1 MKLKKT
7 ILLATL
13 AIGMIGVTS
22 CKNDGEKDNNDKKE
36 EVKTKFRV
44 TYVTTYGISPNAV
57 IDVTQIDNLPN
68 LTNDNYNFLGWYY
81 EATFETKANVGDT
94 LTKDIILYAK
104 WEAKPVAKYSVTFV
118 TEKGSAPAQLTD
130 LTALPEKLPTLE
142 DVGDY
147 SFKGWYLNSSYTLKA
162 VSNMKITENTTL
174 YAKWVKESM
183 YDKLVKKGNVLYSS
197 DFNNLTDGELIESK
211 GEITSEIPGTW
222 SEENSIYSYTNVKAE
237 DLTGVYNIQALN
249 GALKMNDGGSNGIQ
263 LWNSFGFITSGIV
276 EGYVELTTSSIG
288 DSWSF
293 FQLYG
298 NNQTIS
304 KGEIFGLRTEG
315 GVLKYRLNGD
325 KTAAPESTIS
335 TSADTTFNVY
345 FKVDLSTGNITMTIN
360 NNPFVTNLSIGAT
373 ELYGYKLV
381 SSDNNSK
388 TLVIDNMVVRNE
400 KLELE
405 DYKTLLSTRFSTEYN
420 LIDQSLYTKNAAA
433 IIELNEAVNTNITNA
448 NTELEVY
455 NAYTEGLNNLKEYLS
470 DSEITSLITSKVK
483 EIKDYLDKTKYTI
496 NEALVDAILLEA
508 ETAYNNFTK
517 KSEFDEMTN
526 SLKAR
531 LDEIKDDK
539 TVLSEKS
546 TEALAELKA
555 YVDEKLLTTGIT
567 EDITT
572 KINAVYTNASTKIPA
587 QTSISDINYVLNDS
601 KNQIDLYIKSLT
613 QSLDDA
619 KVDAKAALS
628 TYASNVNSKYTGALE
643 TYQSRINAIVTNG
656 NSDIDSQTT
665 AFDCYSKL
673 DEYKALID
681 EEAVKIEL
689 DIYKKLATKYLIDYV
704 DELNT
709 EFVYQTSIDKMNEE
723 LNKQIDLIN
732 ACTSVDDVETTSNIA
747 LATLFANYVVLLD
760 EELSKREKIKDTDY
774 YEIVDAESFDGYS
787 ADVILSDGAKIV
799 NDKIVITGITNK
811 TKIKKDT
818 SKSYLSVNKGA
829 TFTITAPED
838 NTVLK
843 IVYSSISANRSF
855 TLDGKSYTPYT
866 DSTDKVLTFTL
877 TKGTHTIIFD
887 ETEHKIGNISL
898 TYTTLTEVDTYLNK
912 LIVETNTVTVG
923 TAKENIIKSVT
934 AELDYNGTYK
944 NVTLDNTKYTYVL
957 YKEAESVLT
966 EVDTVDAAGTYKL
979 YVVYTGVT
987 GETMTR
993 YNSTIV
999 TLTIE

>member
-36 EVKTKFRV
+36 EVKTKFKV
-44 TYVTTYGISPNAV
+44 TYVTTYGISPDDV

-183 YDKLVKKGNVLYSS
+183 YDKLIKKGNVLYNS
-197 DFNNLTDGELIESK
+197 DFNNLSEGELIESK
-211 GEITSEIPGTW
+211 GEITSEIPGAW
-222 SEENSIYSYTNVKAE
+222 SEETSIYSYTNVKAE

-263 LWNSFGFITSGIV
+263 LCNSFGFITSGIV

-288 DSWSF
+288 DSWTF

-298 NNQTIS
+298 NNQAKS
-304 KGEIFGLRTEG
+304 KAELFGLRTDAG
-315 GVLKYRLNGD
+315 TLKYRLNGGN
-325 KTAAPESTIS
+325 AIAPESVIS
-335 TSADTTFNVY
+335 TSVDTTFNVY
-345 FKVDLSTGNITMTIN
+345 FKVDLSTGNITVTIN
-360 NNPFVTNLSIGAT
+360 NQPFVTDLNIGVT
-373 ELYGYKLV
+373 EIYGYKLV
-381 SSDNNSK
+381 SSDNNSR
-388 TLVIDNMVVRNE
+388 TLIIDNMVVRNE

-405 DYKTLLSTRFSTEYN
+405 DYKILLSTRFSTEYN
-420 LIDQSLYTKNAAA
+420 LIVQSLYTKNAAA
-433 IIELNEAVNTNITNA
+433 IKELNELVNTNITNA
-448 NTELEVY
+448 STDLEAY
-455 NAYTEGLNNLKEYLS
+455 NAYNDGLNTLNDYLS
-470 DSEITSLITSKVK
+470 DSEITDLITSSVT
-483 EIKDYLDKTKYTI
+483 EINNYLDKTKYTI
-496 NEALVDAILLEA
+496 NVDAVDEILLEA
-508 ETAYNNFTK
+508 ETAYNNLTK
-517 KSEFDEMTN
+517 KLEFDEMTT
-526 SLKAR
+526 SFKAR
-531 LDEIKDDK
+531 LDEIKDDE
-539 TVLSEKS
+539 TALSEKS
-546 TEALAELKA
+546 TEALANLKA

-572 KINAVYTNASTKIPA
+572 KINSVYTNASTKIPA
-587 QTSISDINYVLNDS
+587 QISIADIESVLIDS

-619 KVDAKAALS
+619 KVEAKAALS
-628 TYASNVNSKYTGALE
+628 AYASNVNNKYTGDLE
-643 TYQSRINAIVTNG
+643 EYQERINAIVTNG
-656 NSDIDSQTT
+656 NEAIDSQTT
-665 AFDCYSKL
+665 SLDCYSKL

-681 EEAVKIEL
+681 SEAVKIEVDIAKKSAINDLIENSNDLKIKL
-689 DIYKKLATKYLIDYV
+689 D
-704 DELNT
+704 
-709 EFVYQTSIDKMNEE
+709 YQTSINAIDEV
-723 LNKQIDLIN
+723 LNNQIDLIN
-732 ACTSVDDVETTSNIA
+732 ACTSIDGVKTTYTGAEKA
-747 LATLFANYVVLLD
+747 LINKYNLLLE
-760 EELSKREKIKDTDY
+760 EELSKREIIKDTDN
-774 YEIVDAESFDGYS
+774 YEIVDSQDFTKNAS
-787 ADVILSDGAKIV
+787 DVKINV
-799 NDKIVITGITNK
+799 NDKFVNEKITVTAASNK
-811 TKIKKDT
+811 CKIKANNYMT
-818 SKSYLSVNKGA
+818 INGGA
-829 TFTITAPED
+829 TFTINAPED

-843 IVYSSISANRSF
+843 ILYTSISNGRTF
-855 TLDGKSYTPYT
+855 TLDGVTYTPYS
-866 DSTDKVLTFTL
+866 DSTNKLLTFTL
-877 TKGTHTIIFD
+877 TKGTHTIVFD
-887 ETEHKIGNISL
+887 TNEHKIGNISL
-898 TYTTLTEVDTYLNK
+898 TYKTLTEVDTYLNK
-912 LIVETNTVTVG
+912 LTVETNTVSVG

-934 AELDYNGTYK
+934 AELDYKGTYK

-957 YKEAESVLT
+957 CKEVDGVLT
-966 EVDTVDAAGTYKL
+966 KVDTVDAIGTYKL
-979 YVVYTGVT
+979 YVMYTGVT

-993 YNSTIV
+993 YNSVIV
-999 TLTIE
+999 PLTIE